1 MGGFNLD
8 LLAVYL
14 KDEMKERNLSG
25 RAAAAEVGC
34 SPATFMRLLQ
44 GTKSGYTPDS
54 AILLHAVKWLK
65 RDLADF
71 SVEATPRTTSI
82 ADVEVHLRALPGL
95 SGVDAE
101 ALVAMVKA
109 AYDTVRQREQQ
120 SAPQGVS
127 SPKPKPVG

>member
-14 KDEMKERNLSG
+14 KDQMEERGLSG
-25 RAAAAEVGC
+25 RSAAAAMKV

-44 GTKSGYTPDS
+44 GSSSGYTPDS
-54 AILLHAVKWLK
+54 SVLLRAVTWLG
-65 RDLADF
+65 RTLADF
-71 SVEATPRTTSI
+71 TVEATPRTASM

-95 SGVDAE
+95 RGADAE

-120 SAPQGVS
+120 SGRQGAL
-127 SPKPKPVG
+127 SPKPKAVE